1 MNLKTVRAYSIKL
14 SLQEFW
20 KMEDRQSAETYFKKW
35 YFWATHSKLPSII
48 KVAKTLKKH

>member
-20 KMEDRQSAETYFKKW
+20 KMEDRQSAEAY
-35 YFWATHSKLPSII
+35 
-48 KVAKTLKKH
+48 LKNGIFGQLIVNYRP